1 MDKRKIMENLL
12 ALANDKCNKFA
23 SAAAY
28 AKYLKLK
35 SELDGKQTSESNK
48 NQTEYVMVDD
58 EEEWNVWKHSS
69 IDEYDKYFNTIYAV
83 EGGYLIRRST
93 FLAKMWLH
101 FASQINSFGNE
112 YPGVYKNCMKQL
124 RFYTQL
130 QVDEFECKARNYKS
144 EGGFTIPDA
153 INGNPELLG
162 NPKTNYL
169 MFLTADEY
177 SVIKGNHDNV
187 VDGIRS
193 DVEEK
198 DKNRKK

>member
-28 AKYLKLK
+28 AKYLKMK
-35 SELDGKQTSESNK
+35 AELDGKQTSESTK
-48 NQTEYVMVDD
+48 DQTENVMVDD
-58 EEEWNVWKHSS
+58 EEWNVWKHLSS
-69 IDEYDKYFNTIYAV
+69 EEYDKYFNTIYAV

-93 FLAKMWLH
+93 FLNKMWLH
-101 FASQINSFGNE
+101 FASQINAFGNE

-124 RFYTQL
+124 RFYVQL
-130 QVDEFECKARNYKS
+130 QINEFECKARNYKS

-153 INGNPELLG
+153 INGNPELIG

-187 VDGIRS
+187 VNGIRS

>member
-28 AKYLKLK
+28 AKYLKMK
-35 SELDGKQTSESNK
+35 AELDGKSESTED
-48 NQTEYVMVDD
+48 QTEYVMTDD
-58 EEEWNVWKHSS
+58 EEWTVWKHLSS
-69 IDEYDKYFNTIYAV
+69 EEYDKYFNTIYAV

-93 FLAKMWLH
+93 FLNKMWLH
-101 FASQINSFGNE
+101 FVLQLDAFGNE

-124 RFYTQL
+124 HFYTQL
-130 QVDEFECKARNYKS
+130 QINEFECTIVKHRS
-144 EGGFTIPDA
+144 EGGFTVPDA
-153 INGNPELLG
+153 HGANPDLIG

-187 VDGIRS
+187 VNGIRS

>member
-28 AKYLKLK
+28 AKYLKMK
-35 SELDGKQTSESNK
+35 AELDGKQTSESTED
-48 NQTEYVMVDD
+48 QTEYVVVDD
-58 EEEWNVWKHSS
+58 EEWNVWKHLSS
-69 IDEYDKYFNTIYAV
+69 EEYDKYFNTIYAV

-93 FLAKMWLH
+93 FLNKMWLH
-101 FASQINSFGNE
+101 FASQINAFGNE

-124 RFYTQL
+124 RFYVQL
-130 QVDEFECKARNYKS
+130 QVNEFKCKARNYKS

-153 INGNPELLG
+153 INGNPKLIG

-177 SVIKGNHDNV
+177 SVIKGDHDNV

>member
-28 AKYLKLK
+28 AKYLKMK
-35 SELDGKQTSESNK
+35 AELDGKQTSESTED
-48 NQTEYVMVDD
+48 QTEYVMVDD
-58 EEEWNVWKHSS
+58 EEEWNIWKHSS
-69 IDEYDKYFNTIYAV
+69 NNEFTKYFNTIYAV

-93 FLAKMWLH
+93 FLDRMWSH
-101 FASQINSFGNE
+101 FVSQLRTFGNE
-112 YPGVYKNCMKQL
+112 YPGVYKNCMKQI
-124 RFYTQL
+124 RFYVQL
-130 QVDEFECKARNYKS
+130 QVDEFECDTWDYNW
-144 EGGFTIPDA
+144 EGVTCPTA
-153 INGNPELLG
+153 WNGNNELLG

-177 SVIKGNHDNV
+177 SVIKENHDNV

>member
-28 AKYLKLK
+28 AKYLKMK
-35 SELDGKQTSESNK
+35 AELDGKSESTED
-48 NQTEYVMVDD
+48 QTEYVVVDD
-58 EEEWNVWKHSS
+58 EEEWNVWKQSS
-69 IDEYDKYFNTIYAV
+69 IDECTKYFNTIYAV

-93 FLAKMWLH
+93 FLHKMWSH
-101 FASQINSFGNE
+101 FVSQIRAFGNE
-112 YPGVYKNCMKQL
+112 YPGVYKNCMKQI
-124 RFYTQL
+124 RFYVQL
-130 QVDEFECKARNYKS
+130 QVDEFECDTWNYNW
-144 EGGFTIPDA
+144 EGVTCPTA
-153 INGNPELLG
+153 WNGNSELLG

-177 SVIKGNHDNV
+177 SVIKEDYDKV

>member
-1 MDKRKIMENLL
+1 MDKRKVMENLL

-28 AKYLKLK
+28 AKYLKMK
-35 SELDGKQTSESNK
+35 AELDGKPTSESTE
-48 NQTEYVMVDD
+48 NQTEYVMIDD
-58 EEEWNVWKHSS
+58 DEWNVWKHLSS
-69 IDEYDKYFNTIYAV
+69 EEYDKYFNTIYAV

-93 FLAKMWLH
+93 FLSKMWLH
-101 FASQINSFGNE
+101 FVLQLNTFGNE

-124 RFYTQL
+124 RFYVQL
-130 QVDEFECKARNYKS
+130 QVDEFECKTVNHKS
-144 EGGFTIPDA
+144 EGGFTVPDA
-153 INGNPELLG
+153 HGGNPDLIG

-177 SVIKGNHDNV
+177 SVIKEKYDKV

-193 DVEEK
+193 DVEEN
-198 DKNRKK
+198 DRNRKK